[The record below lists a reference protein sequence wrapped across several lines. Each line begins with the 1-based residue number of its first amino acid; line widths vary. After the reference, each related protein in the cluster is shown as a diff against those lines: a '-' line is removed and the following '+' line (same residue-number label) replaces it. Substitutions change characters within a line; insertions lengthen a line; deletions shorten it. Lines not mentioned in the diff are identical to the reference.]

1 MIILQGGRVSLQPL
15 CWPLQETA
23 RLQLMA
29 HLQAVIRVVK
39 ENVNLCRA
47 LRTRQDKPSQ
57 AEPAWIENPPIYK
70 VDEPPSPASTLQ
82 G

>member
-1 MIILQGGRVSLQPL
+1 
-15 CWPLQETA
+15 
-23 RLQLMA
+23 MA

-57 AEPAWIENPPIYK
+57 AEPAWFENPPIYK
-70 VDEPPSPASTLQ
+70 VDEPPLPASTLQ